1 MSVLCD
7 TVNIYIYMFYALN
20 DMFGTFTRPSDDT
33 CVCNTKYVCVT
44 YFRVKT
50 IPLQAWTGP
59 EVSRRLRLPDF
70 KTVVT

>member
-1 MSVLCD
+1 MICLVLLLGQAM
-7 TVNIYIYMFYALN
+7 THV
-20 DMFGTFTRPSDDT
+20 
-33 CVCNTKYVCVT
+33 YVTQSMCFVT

-70 KTVVT
+70 KTVGK